1 MARTADEA
9 ETFRG
14 AKTSIMQEQ
23 FEYNKQGVFEELN
36 LFAMRMQ
43 IKFSYQFL
51 GNAIGRVQIHCK

>member
-1 MARTADEA
+1 MARTADET

-14 AKTSIMQEQ
+14 AKISIMQEQ

-43 IKFSYQFL
+43 
-51 GNAIGRVQIHCK
+51 V